1 VTISENALTQSLST
15 STSQDGLAPVVDD
28 LSTYVVS
35 GQVVSQPRESQ
46 YETAFRTSAQG
57 IDDGVLAERLGFRRV
72 FLSERWNLKEFGS
85 FLGGVAA
92 RTSRVDVATGVIS
105 PWTRHP
111 QLMAATGAT
120 LHACYGPR
128 FVLGLGLGVTSYF
141 HGLGLRAASYDAL
154 TDYVQLLRKL
164 WAGEAVAY
172 DGPAGTYE
180 RLALGFPYEGPS
192 PLVWFG
198 TFANP
203 KGSAAAA
210 KVMDGVLLPPMLLP
224 EACAAAVQRLHEACE
239 RVGRDP
245 ASLRIAQSVITAPE
259 LDDFETRSLAHG
271 RAVTYL
277 LTPAYARPLADA
289 NGWDWKVVE
298 RLMAHQQ
305 FATSE
310 DKTVDWK
317 YHRVELME
325 PAKLIPDSWMN
336 DTCALGSVAHC
347 VSVLADYR
355 DAGADEI
362 VIYGSAPV
370 QNAGLIDAWRQKRT
384 P

>member
-1 VTISENALTQSLST
+1 MSISESVLAQLPSSRTDR
-15 STSQDGLAPVVDD
+15 DGFAPIVDN

-35 GQVVSQPRESQ
+35 GQVVSQPRESR
-46 YETAFRTSAQG
+46 YETAYRTSAQG

-72 FLSERWNLKEFGS
+72 FLSERWNLKEFGT

-141 HGLGLRAASYDAL
+141 HGLGIRAASYNTL

-164 WAGEAVAY
+164 WAGESVTY

-180 RLALGFPYEGPS
+180 QLALGFPYEGPS
-192 PLVWFG
+192 PRVWFG

-203 KGSAAAA
+203 KGATAAAR
-210 KVMDGVLLPPMLLP
+210 VMDGVLLPPMLLP

-239 RVGRDP
+239 RIGRDP
-245 ASLRIAQSVITAPE
+245 ASLRIAQSVVTAPE

-277 LTPAYARPLADA
+277 LTPAYGRPLADA
-289 NGWDWKVVE
+289 NGWDWQVAEK
-298 RLMAHQQ
+298 LMHHQQ
-305 FATSE
+305 FTAAE

-347 VSVLADYR
+347 VSMLSAYR
-355 DAGADEI
+355 EAGADEI
-362 VIYGSAPV
+362 VIYGSAPS
-370 QNAGLIDAWRQKRT
+370 QNAGLIEAWRNTRT

>member
-1 VTISENALTQSLST
+1 MSISEPVLTQQCSGEEGRG
-15 STSQDGLAPVVDD
+15 GLAPVVED

-35 GQVVSQPRESQ
+35 GQVVSQPRESP
-46 YETAFRTSAQG
+46 YETAYRTSAQG
-57 IDDGVLAERLGFRRV
+57 VDDGVLAERLGFRRV

-154 TDYVQLLRKL
+154 TDYVQLLRRL
-164 WAGEAVAY
+164 WAGDSVAY

-180 RLALGFPYEGPS
+180 QLALGFPYDGPA
-192 PLVWFG
+192 PQVWFG

-203 KGSAAAA
+203 KGAAAA
-210 KVMDGVLLPPMLLP
+210 ATAMDGVLLPPMLLP
-224 EACAAAVQRLHEACE
+224 EVTAAAVQRLHEACE
-239 RVGRDP
+239 RIGRDP
-245 ASLRIAQSVITAPE
+245 ASLRIAQSVVTAPD

-277 LTPAYARPLADA
+277 LTPSYGRPLVDA
-289 NGWDWKVVE
+289 NGWDWNLVE
-298 RLMAHQQ
+298 KLMEHQQ
-305 FATSE
+305 FTAAE

-336 DTCALGSVAHC
+336 DTCALGSIAHC
-347 VSVLADYR
+347 VSVLSAYR
-355 DAGADEI
+355 QAGADEI
-362 VIYGSAPV
+362 VIYGSAPS
-370 QNAGLIDAWRQKRT
+370 QNAGLIEAWRNTRT
-384 P
+384 H